1 MKKKLCYLLLIITAI
16 LGGYFLGQ
24 VCIGLNEPLL
34 DWLGKSLEFG
44 FEPTTI
50 DLNAFTLTLG
60 IRFSINFLQ
69 ILFIALAVVIAP
81 KVAESIK

>member
-1 MKKKLCYLLLIITAI
+1 MKKKLTYLLLIITAI
-16 LGGYFLGQ
+16 LAGYYLGQ
-24 VCIGLNEPLL
+24 MCLSLNEPLI

-50 DLNAFTLTLG
+50 GFSAFTITLG